1 MYGCVFHKEDGFCE
15 KFSDD
20 RCKSYC
26 VMGPCQYAIPSNA
39 DRIRSMTDEELAFWM
54 TTNVTCCSCPVDL
67 DACHNFEISGELS
80 CEEILLDWLK
90 APVEET
96 KK

>member
-1 MYGCVFHKEDGFCE
+1 MYGCVFHKADGFCE

-39 DRIRSMTDEELAFWM
+39 DRIRAMGNDGLAAWY
-54 TTNVTCCSCPVDL
+54 
-67 DACHNFEISGELS
+67 CHDRDCRG
-80 CEEILLDWLK
+80 CEFGASDGCHILDWLK
-90 APVEET
+90 APADKEGEV
-96 KK
+96 

>member
-39 DRIRSMTDEELAFWM
+39 DKIRQMSDEELADAIYSA
-54 TTNVTCCSCPVDL
+54 VDSCPEGKRPEGTCVANAYD
-67 DACHNFEISGELS
+67 CRTCWLS
-80 CEEILLDWLK
+80 WLK
-90 APVEET
+90 APVEEVQDG
-96 KK
+96 

>member
-39 DRIRSMTDEELAFWM
+39 DRIRGMSDEGLAEW
-54 TTNVTCCSCPVDL
+54 
-67 DACHNFEISGELS
+67 LS
-80 CEEILLDWLK
+80 CNSTGDGYGNGTEEWLSWLK
-90 APVEET
+90 SPVEAEDGT
-96 KK
+96 

>member
-39 DRIRSMTDEELAFWM
+39 DRIRGMTDEELADLLLHICDWNWM
-54 TTNVTCCSCPVDL
+54 
-67 DACHNFEISGELS
+67 
-80 CEEILLDWLK
+80 DWLK
-90 APVEET
+90 APVEVQ
-96 KK
+96 K

>member
-39 DRIRSMTDEELAFWM
+39 DRTRSMTDEKLAE
-54 TTNVTCCSCPVDL
+54 TYAGGCPNGDRL
-67 DACHNFEISGELS
+67 NCGKYYSHGGRDCFN
-80 CEEILLDWLK
+80 CWLDWLQS
-90 APVEET
+90 PVEEVQDGT
-96 KK
+96 